1 MNQRDEQTG
10 LELAEMV
17 FGMTEQTYLDIQDN
31 AGYEEKQPEQ
41 KPYPDL
47 SVGDCMNDSGEVD

>member
-17 FGMTEQTYLDIQDN
+17 FGMTEQTYLDIEDN
-31 AGYEEKQPEQ
+31 AGYADEQPEEKPE
-41 KPYPDL
+41 PWGIGDDL
-47 SVGDCMNDSGEVD
+47 NDSGEVD